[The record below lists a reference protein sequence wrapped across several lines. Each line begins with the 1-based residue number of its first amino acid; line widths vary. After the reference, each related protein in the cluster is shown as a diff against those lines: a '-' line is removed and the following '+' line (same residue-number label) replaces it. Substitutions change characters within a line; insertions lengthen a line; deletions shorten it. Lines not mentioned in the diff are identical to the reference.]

1 MYRAWWMIDPKVPTT
16 LPTLLCPRS
25 PSSSSLIDY
34 WPASGQCTEVWI
46 LCCFFFFSNPAS
58 VGNKLQYIH
67 AYVHTFIP
75 PLSGTLRIL
84 ICCSRCLSFSL
95 LSLFCLTGLLSLFFR
110 GPKQEKKKKS
120 FPPLLID
127 GTIHRSE
134 QGDIFRRHLSP
145 YPAQPSPAHRL
156 CVLHQLH
163 YIPPNKLLT
172 YSCSWP
178 GTSLLYC
185 NQLIDLQ
192 SPQSALLLHY
202 STSSVP
208 FP

>member
-1 MYRAWWMIDPKVPTT
+1 MIDPKVPTT

-110 GPKQEKKKKS
+110 GPKQKKKKK
-120 FPPLLID
+120 FPTPFD
-127 GTIHRSE
+127 
-134 QGDIFRRHLSP
+134 RRHHPSLGTRRYISTASLTLP
-145 YPAQPSPAHRL
+145 SPAQPS
-156 CVLHQLH
+156 
-163 YIPPNKLLT
+163 T
-172 YSCSWP
+172 
-178 GTSLLYC
+178 
-185 NQLIDLQ
+185 
-192 SPQSALLLHY
+192 SALRPPPTTLHTTKQTTDLLVFLARHQ
-202 STSSVP
+202 P
-208 FP
+208 ALL